1 MVACLTHSLTC
12 SNFQNG
18 AFICRHESGGL
29 AQNWRGLR
37 PQPKTA
43 TVQPVN
49 TMQPRTATN
58 NMRYSTGTRIAIE
71 SDTVLTSVQ
80 PYGRADTH
88 VPTPANH
95 QT

>member
-1 MVACLTHSLTC
+1 MELSSVATKVGAWHKTGGVPDPSLKPPLSNLLTLC
-12 SNFQNG
+12 N
-18 AFICRHESGGL
+18 
-29 AQNWRGLR
+29 
-37 PQPKTA
+37 
-43 TVQPVN
+43 
-49 TMQPRTATN
+49 RTATN